1 MKVEKY
7 WCCILNIDI
16 FLLALS
22 QTSSSQDD
30 LDQRIANSPLT
41 VEEPEPITE
50 QDSDESMD
58 GLQTPPPVVRQDSES
73 ESDEYEVWQRSC
85 CVIRHVTQTCL
96 LSYGINLQAEPLI
109 SSIFTIQET
118 WDVSDVIKAAIASA
132 SMLASST
139 SSLDKDDDEEDDDF
153 DDESDEFSFYRFSV
167 LHFQGSASHSHITDR
182 IRLPLLSHDDE
193 GDALVRGWRKK
204 IS

>member
-1 MKVEKY
+1 MKVEKHL
-7 WCCILNIDI
+7 CRILNIDI
-16 FLLALS
+16 FPLALS

-30 LDQRIANSPLT
+30 LDQRIAESPLT

-50 QDSDESMD
+50 QDSDETMD
-58 GLQTPPPVVRQDSES
+58 GLQTPPPVVRQDSS

-85 CVIRHVTQTCL
+85 CVICHVTQTCL
-96 LSYGINLQAEPLI
+96 LSYGINSLTEPLI
-109 SSIFTIQET
+109 SSIFTIKET
-118 WDVSDVIKAAIASA
+118 WDVSGVIKAAMASA

-167 LHFQGSASHSHITDR
+167 LHFQGSASHSHIIDR
-182 IRLPLLSHDDE
+182 IKLPLLSHDDE